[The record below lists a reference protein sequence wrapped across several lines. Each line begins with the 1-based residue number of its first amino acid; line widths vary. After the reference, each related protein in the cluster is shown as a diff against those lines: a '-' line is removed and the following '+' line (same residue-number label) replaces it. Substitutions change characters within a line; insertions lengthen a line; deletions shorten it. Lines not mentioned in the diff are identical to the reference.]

1 MLVSFAEVTKHRL
14 KPSNRVMRFIFLFLA
29 FLFLIGWLI
38 GWVAFHVVAG
48 GIHILLAIAV
58 VLFIIHF
65 MRGRSTAV

>member
-1 MLVSFAEVTKHRL
+1 
-14 KPSNRVMRFIFLFLA
+14 MRFIFLFLA